1 MSYEPRIR
9 YRDHLLR
16 FTFLLFYL
24 LRIRE
29 HAPRV
34 LEYFSELLGDEK
46 PEVDAGLVG
55 LFFRRLQGTRLCD
68 HLPHVVLKRDCV
80 VCVGDVIHFVV
91 LRYVSHLQLE
101 IPLLKVGID
110 HERVVDGLDGRGG
123 REDCLRIRRRKSA
136 SRSEHED
143 DERER
148 NGVVVGKKIER
159 GAHAVSI
166 PREIGPLPIYAQGRC
181 FFMKRRRH
189 DATRSLGYCG
199 RMRHRTTKE
208 ALRAVRGTRVLVV
221 GDVMLD
227 VYIRGISER
236 LSPEASVPVI
246 EVGQTEEYIG
256 AALGA
261 QVTLV
266 GVVGNDSQART
277 VRRIARAAGVR
288 TAFVVDP
295 KRPTTQKTRVTSH
308 GKHVARLDREHRT
321 SLPRRI
327 EKEIIRTIRALP
339 KPDMVIVSD
348 YGKSVISAAVVSALK
363 KKCGVRAIVADV
375 KPARMHLFRGV
386 RAIKLNLPEAS
397 AILGAKRA
405 RRAGAARALSQKFS
419 SSIVLT
425 KGANGTDLYE
435 RADGKRAHLPAR
447 TKTKEVR
454 DVSGAG
460 DTVTAVLACM
470 LAAGADFAHAV
481 EAANQAGGIAV
492 ARHGT
497 AAVSTADILRSED

>member
-1 MSYEPRIR
+1 
-9 YRDHLLR
+9 
-16 FTFLLFYL
+16 
-24 LRIRE
+24 
-29 HAPRV
+29 
-34 LEYFSELLGDEK
+34 
-46 PEVDAGLVG
+46 
-55 LFFRRLQGTRLCD
+55 
-68 HLPHVVLKRDCV
+68 
-80 VCVGDVIHFVV
+80 
-91 LRYVSHLQLE
+91 
-101 IPLLKVGID
+101 
-110 HERVVDGLDGRGG
+110 
-123 REDCLRIRRRKSA
+123 
-136 SRSEHED
+136 
-143 DERER
+143 
-148 NGVVVGKKIER
+148 
-159 GAHAVSI
+159 
-166 PREIGPLPIYAQGRC
+166 
-181 FFMKRRRH
+181 MKRRRH

-199 RMRHRTTKE
+199 HMRHRTTKE

-256 AALGA
+256 GAGNAAANAAALGA

-348 YGKSVISAAVVSALK
+348 YGKSVISAAVVSVLK
-363 KKCGVRAIVADV
+363 KKCGVRVIVADV